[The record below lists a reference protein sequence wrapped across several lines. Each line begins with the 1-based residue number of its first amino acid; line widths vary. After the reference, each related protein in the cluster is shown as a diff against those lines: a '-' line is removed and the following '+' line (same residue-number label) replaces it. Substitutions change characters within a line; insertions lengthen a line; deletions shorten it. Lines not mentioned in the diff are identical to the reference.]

1 VAGNWVRYATAARMA
16 SVEQLRSRFALGLLV
31 LVIPVC
37 VVMPYFGY
45 AEDPTTFRLVV
56 TDDVVRARGNELGMV
71 VTVFNGV
78 TLLVGFM
85 IFSSARSSVDFD
97 HRVAMAGYPRAWL
110 VAAKL
115 SVLVVVSGVLTAYAM
130 LVVRLVW
137 QPAHPRALALCL
149 FAAALTY
156 GVIGLFVGVVMRGE
170 LEGMFLII
178 GTSIVDQALQN
189 PVLNPVL
196 EEGIRP
202 YLPSYGATQSG
213 IAAGF
218 APGSPGVLLGT
229 QSLWFVATA
238 ACALF
243 ALSLRTRDRRG
254 AKRPVHRTIDDAA
267 EVSAVRRTG

>member
-1 VAGNWVRYATAARMA
+1 MSTNWLRYATAARLA
-16 SVEQLRSRFALGLLV
+16 LVEQLRSRFALGLLV

-56 TDDVVRARGNELGMV
+56 TDDVVRAPGNELGMV
-71 VTVFNGV
+71 VTIFNGV

-85 IFSSARSSVDFD
+85 VFSSTHASVDFD
-97 HRVAMAGYPRAWL
+97 HRVALAGYPRTWL

-115 SVLVVVSGVLTAYAM
+115 SVLVVVSAVLTAYAT
-130 LVVRLVW
+130 LVVHLVW
-137 QPAHPRALALCL
+137 QPAYPWSLALCL

-156 GVIGLFVGVVMRGE
+156 GAIGLLVGVVVRGE

-196 EEGIRP
+196 EDGIRP

-213 IAAGF
+213 LAAGF
-218 APGSPGVLLGT
+218 APMSPGLLLGT
-229 QSLWFVATA
+229 QSLWFVAAVT
-238 ACALF
+238 CALF
-243 ALSLRTRDRRG
+243 ALSLRTRDRRSG
-254 AKRPVHRTIDDAA
+254 KRPVHRTIDAA